1 MSSYFDELN
10 RKVAQAAED
19 HESDEDFLVE
29 LMVIEG
35 DLYHDVTRFTGD
47 REFPDD
53 LRERIMGMFA
63 VKGVFQ
69 PGYTPIP
76 ERAADYALATRS
88 SLLVED
94 MHDFF
99 HDVARRRV
107 LTRFGLLSDHPKF
120 DGDRRDRE
128 DVEHAYKL
136 FRGAVAVFLTILG
149 VFAGSV
155 APAHAEDAE
164 KLFGRGLHH
173 VGILGGYGTSFQ
185 RYGGARDIDH
195 VRYATTA
202 IDWGIGLTD
211 PIFKNSPF
219 EGNLELLVEGLA
231 MFETQPNTGIG
242 GGAVFLLRWNF
253 LAGGP
258 VVPFVTA
265 GGGFMG
271 LDFDLAS
278 QRDGFVFSLQG
289 GVGTHVFLT
298 DRLALTGEWCY
309 QHTSN
314 ARTKLPNG
322 GLDMSVLSLGAT
334 WFFGTP

>member
-1 MSSYFDELN
+1 MSRFILWVTII
-10 RKVAQAAED
+10 VASLSAPARAED
-19 HESDEDFLVE
+19 L
-29 LMVIEG
+29 
-35 DLYHDVTRFTGD
+35 
-47 REFPDD
+47 
-53 LRERIMGMFA
+53 FA
-63 VKGVFQ
+63 
-69 PGYTPIP
+69 
-76 ERAADYALATRS
+76 
-88 SLLVED
+88 
-94 MHDFF
+94 
-99 HDVARRRV
+99 
-107 LTRFGLLSDHPKF
+107 
-120 DGDRRDRE
+120 
-128 DVEHAYKL
+128 
-136 FRGAVAVFLTILG
+136 RG
-149 VFAGSV
+149 SQ
-155 APAHAEDAE
+155 
-164 KLFGRGLHH
+164 H
-173 VGILGGYGTSFQ
+173 VGVLVGYGASFQ

-195 VRYATTA
+195 VRYATAA

-211 PIFKNSPF
+211 PIFKDSLF

-242 GGAVFLLRWNF
+242 GGVVSLLRWNF
-253 LAGGP
+253 LAGER

-298 DRLALTGEWCY
+298 DHLALTGEWRY